1 MWSGFQVTI
10 ALSICAWIIAFLV
23 GSFFGILR
31 TVPNRFL
38 SGLGTLYV
46 ELFRNVPLIVQFFTW
61 YLVIPELLPE
71 KIGMWFK
78 AELDPNIQFFLSSML
93 CLGLF
98 TAARVCEQ
106 VRAAI
111 QSLPRGQKNAALAM
125 GLTLPQAYRYVLL
138 PNAYRVIVPPMTSEM
153 MNLVKNSAI
162 ASTIGLVDMAAQA
175 GKLLDY
181 SAHAWES
188 FTAITL
194 AYVLINAF
202 IMLAVMRLSSFA
214 PVAWFAK
221 AYVNVFRSI
230 PLVMVLLWFYLIVP
244 GFLQNVLGLSPKN
257 DIRLISAM
265 VAFSMFEAAY
275 YSEIIRAGIQS
286 ISRGQSSAAL
296 ALGMTHWQSMKL
308 IILPQAFRAMVPL
321 LLTQGIVLFQDT
333 SLVYVLS
340 LADFFRTASTIG
352 ERDGTQVEMILF
364 AGFVYFVISLSAS
377 LLVSYLKRRTA

>member
-1 MWSGFQVTI
+1 MSIDWNWGIFLQQAPFGNTTYLGWIWSGFQVTI

-71 KIGMWFK
+71 KIGM
-78 AELDPNIQFFLSSML
+78 L

-153 MNLVKNSAI
+153 MNLVKNSSI

-194 AYVLINAF
+194 AYVLINAV
-202 IMLAVMRLSSFA
+202 IMLVMTLVERKVRL
-214 PVAWFAK
+214 
-221 AYVNVFRSI
+221 
-230 PLVMVLLWFYLIVP
+230 P
-244 GFLQNVLGLSPKN
+244 GNMGGK
-257 DIRLISAM
+257 
-265 VAFSMFEAAY
+265 
-275 YSEIIRAGIQS
+275 
-286 ISRGQSSAAL
+286 
-296 ALGMTHWQSMKL
+296 
-308 IILPQAFRAMVPL
+308 
-321 LLTQGIVLFQDT
+321 
-333 SLVYVLS
+333 
-340 LADFFRTASTIG
+340 
-352 ERDGTQVEMILF
+352 
-364 AGFVYFVISLSAS
+364 
-377 LLVSYLKRRTA
+377 

>member
-1 MWSGFQVTI
+1 MSIDWNWGIFLQQAPFGNTTYLGWLWSGFQVTV
-10 ALSICAWIIAFLV
+10 ALSITAWIIAFLV
-23 GSFFGILR
+23 GSLFGILR

-38 SGLGTLYV
+38 SSLGTCYV

-71 KIGMWFK
+71 DLGMWFK
-78 AELDPNIQFFLSSML
+78 SELDPNVQFFVSSML

-181 SAHAWES
+181 SAHAWGTFS
-188 FTAITL
+188 ALSLGFFLI
-194 AYVLINAF
+194 YGGVLF
-202 IMLAVMRLSSFA
+202 GM
-214 PVAWFAK
+214 K
-221 AYVNVFRSI
+221 
-230 PLVMVLLWFYLIVP
+230 LVGRKVRPP
-244 GFLQNVLGLSPKN
+244 GNG
-257 DIRLISAM
+257 
-265 VAFSMFEAAY
+265 
-275 YSEIIRAGIQS
+275 RAGQQGRPE
-286 ISRGQSSAAL
+286 RGANPY
-296 ALGMTHWQSMKL
+296 G
-308 IILPQAFRAMVPL
+308 
-321 LLTQGIVLFQDT
+321 LF
-333 SLVYVLS
+333 
-340 LADFFRTASTIG
+340 FF
-352 ERDGTQVEMILF
+352 
-364 AGFVYFVISLSAS
+364 
-377 LLVSYLKRRTA
+377 